1 LQSTCRGMLVMPWR
15 RNTPATTIA
24 TPTESSAAFP
34 AARPLLCG
42 AAAAA
47 ARNGR
52 GKGTTL
58 EKLDADAA
66 AMTDCRDMRA
76 PIYHV
81 HTTCGEI
88 EPFPAPGTL
97 PFLLRGL
104 PWPAGFGIGVSGSV
118 SLPTLSDAGV
128 AQG

>member
-1 LQSTCRGMLVMPWR
+1 CFEKLQSTCRGMLVMPWR

-66 AMTDCRDMRA
+66 AMTDGRDMRA
-76 PIYHV
+76 RQYTMSIPRAAKSNR
-81 HTTCGEI
+81 
-88 EPFPAPGTL
+88 FLRLAPC
-97 PFLLRGL
+97 PSCC
-104 PWPAGFGIGVSGSV
+104 AGCHGRPV
-118 SLPTLSDAGV
+118 LA
-128 AQG
+128 